1 MSKTITLEYPD
12 NTPYERIVDDIQTIM
27 RGVGG
32 VVASPAVLVD
42 DEDPAVAELIPLLKR
57 QGFQASAGGGGVE
70 VGANQFLLTDGVA
83 TNCGADTLTFTIA
96 GGLITDYQVT
106 GGA

>member
-1 MSKTITLEYPD
+1 MPKTITLEYPD
-12 NTPYERIVDDIQTIM
+12 HAPFERIVDDVQQIM

-32 VVASPAVLVD
+32 LIHSPAVLVD

-70 VGANQFLLTDGVA
+70 VGANQYLLTNGVA
-83 TNCGADTLTFTIA
+83 TSCGEDTLTFTIA
-96 GGLITDYQVT
+96 GGLITDYAVT